1 VRVAVLAIVLLGL
14 GVLATLG
21 PLLRLGLAAPPGLR
35 LAAAL
40 ALLVPMAFAM
50 GWPFP
55 LGLAATARQDVR
67 LVPWA
72 WCINGCASVVS
83 PLLAAVVAID
93 LGLPW
98 LLGTALV
105 LYAAAAW
112 ALPAGG
118 GNR

>member
-1 VRVAVLAIVLLGL
+1 
-14 GVLATLG
+14 
-21 PLLRLGLAAPPGLR
+21 
-35 LAAAL
+35 
-40 ALLVPMAFAM
+40 
-50 GWPFP
+50 
-55 LGLAATARQDVR
+55 
-67 LVPWA
+67 
-72 WCINGCASVVS
+72 
-83 PLLAAVVAID
+83 VAID